1 MDITELQRNQ
11 ITTRH
16 PWEKT
21 RAKIIKKLILNERH
35 CSHILDTGSGDSF
48 VLNYLCSFKLANHYT
63 AIDTAYTDEIIR
75 QIRKNIS
82 CNINFF
88 SELPN
93 KLTPKADT
101 VLLLDVLEH
110 CLSES
115 DLLQQLSSDNL
126 TDSPLFFITVPA
138 FQQLFSSHDKLL
150 GHHRRYT
157 LKSLNVLCNKNR
169 LDVISSGYFFI
180 SLLAIRSIQ
189 LFLEKLGIRTPSKSI
204 DNWTGNHVT
213 TKLISSILWVD
224 FLIGRVFLNI
234 GIRLPGLSAYC
245 ICRPSPS

>member
-11 ITTRH
+11 IATRH

-63 AIDTAYTDEIIR
+63 AVDIAYTNEIITR
-75 QIRKNIS
+75 IRKNIS
-82 CNINFF
+82 CNVNFF

-110 CLSES
+110 CLNES
-115 DLLQQLSSDNL
+115 DLLQKLNSDSL
-126 TDSPLFFITVPA
+126 THSPVFFITVPA

-150 GHHRRYT
+150 GHYRRYT
-157 LKSLNVLCNKNR
+157 LRSIKDLCHRNR
-169 LDVISSGYFFI
+169 LEVISSGYFFT

-189 LFLEKLGIRTPSKSI
+189 LFLEKLGIRTSSKSI
-204 DNWTGNHVT
+204 DNWTGNQVM

-234 GIRLPGLSAYC
+234 GIRLPGLSVYC
-245 ICRPSPS
+245 ICRPSPL